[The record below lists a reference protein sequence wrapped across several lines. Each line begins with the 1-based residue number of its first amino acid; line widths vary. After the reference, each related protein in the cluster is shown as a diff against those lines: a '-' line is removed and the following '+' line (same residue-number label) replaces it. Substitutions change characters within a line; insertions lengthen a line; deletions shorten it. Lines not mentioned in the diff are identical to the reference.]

1 MVFEKFT
8 GAYLFQIAGEKS
20 GDSMSN
26 GNCLKM
32 FDILYLCLIEL
43 LRLFFGSDLELYT
56 RSRTPALVV
65 CVIFTF

>member
-32 FDILYLCLIEL
+32 FDILCLCLIEL
-43 LRLFFGSDLELYT
+43 LRLFLAVTLNYTPDLEF
-56 RSRTPALVV
+56 PPW
-65 CVIFTF
+65 

>member
-26 GNCLKM
+26 GNCL
-32 FDILYLCLIEL
+32 
-43 LRLFFGSDLELYT
+43 
-56 RSRTPALVV
+56 
-65 CVIFTF
+65 